1 MSEDTSLKNKKAA
14 KKKKKF
20 EMPGAF
26 AILFI
31 ITIVAVIATWIIP
44 AGAYS
49 KLSYEPAKQELKIVD
64 PHNKVKMVPGTQEQL
79 DKIGVKINIEQ
90 FKSGA
95 INKPISIPDTY
106 ERLDQNPAGLDQIT
120 TSMVHGTIE
129 AVDIM
134 VFIFV
139 LGGLIGVVSAS
150 GSFESGL
157 LALTK
162 KTKGHEFMLIFM
174 VSILMVLGGTLCGIE
189 EEAVAFY
196 PILVPIFI
204 AMGYD
209 SIVCVGAIFLA
220 SSVGT
225 TFSTINP
232 FSVVIA
238 SNAAGI
244 TFTEGLYWRVAG
256 CIVGAIFVIGYLY
269 WYSQRIKKDPKLSYS
284 YEDRKS
290 FEKQWSV
297 MGKDAHAD
305 NFSWR
310 KKIILILFVIPF
322 PLMVWGVM
330 TQGWWFP
337 VMASMFLAV
346 TIIIMFIAGTGKNGL
361 GEKGTV
367 DAFVNG
373 ASSLVGVS
381 LIIGL
386 ARGINLVMNEGLISD
401 TILHFS
407 STLVQNVSG
416 PIFIIIILFIFF
428 FLGFIVPSSSG
439 LAVLAMPIF
448 APLADTVGIPR
459 FVMVTAYQF
468 GQYAMLFLAPTGLV
482 MATLQMLNM
491 KYSHWL
497 RFVWP
502 VVVFVLVFGGAMLVT
517 QVLIYS

>member
-1 MSEDTSLKNKKAA
+1 MSEDTSLKNNKAA

-106 ERLDQNPAGLDQIT
+106 EKLDQNPAGLDQIT

-129 AVDIM
+129 SVDIM
-134 VFIFV
+134 VFILV
-139 LGGLIGVVSAS
+139 LGGLIGVVQAS

-162 KTKGHEFMLIFM
+162 KTKGHEFLLIFM
-174 VSILMVLGGTLCGIE
+174 VSVLMVLGGTLCGIE

-196 PILVPIFI
+196 PVLVPIFI
-204 AMGYD
+204 ALGYD

-220 SSVGT
+220 SSIGT
-225 TFSTINP
+225 TFATINP

-256 CIVGAIFVIGYLY
+256 CIIGTIFVIGYLY
-269 WYSQRIKKDPKLSYS
+269 WYSQKIKKDPTASYS
-284 YEDRKS
+284 YEDKAS
-290 FEKQWSV
+290 FEKMWSV
-297 MGKDAHAD
+297 SNNNSSDK
-305 NFSWR
+305 FTVR
-310 KKIILILFVIPF
+310 KKIILLLFVLPF
-322 PLMVWGVM
+322 PIMVWGVM
-330 TQGWWFP
+330 SQGWWFP
-337 VMASMFLAV
+337 VMAAMFLAF
-346 TIIIMFIAGTGKNGL
+346 TIAIMFLAATGENGI
-361 GEKGTV
+361 GEKGVV
-367 DAFVNG
+367 DQFVNG

-407 STLVQNVSG
+407 SSLVENVSG
-416 PIFIIIILFIFF
+416 PIFIIILLIIFF

-439 LAVLAMPIF
+439 LAVLSMPIF

-459 FVMVTAYQF
+459 FVIVTAYQF
-468 GQYAMLFLAPTGLV
+468 GQYAVLFLAPTGLV

>member
-1 MSEDTSLKNKKAA
+1 MENTINESE
-14 KKKKKF
+14 KKKRFKLK
-20 EMPGAF
+20 MPGAF
-26 AILFI
+26 MILFI
-31 ITIVAVIATWIIP
+31 LTVVAVIATWVIP

-49 KLSYEPAKQELKIVD
+49 KLSYEPSSQELKIVN
-64 PHNKVKMVPGTQEQL
+64 PHNQVKKVPGTQQEL
-79 DKIGVKINIEQ
+79 DKMGVKIKIEQ

-95 INKPISIPDTY
+95 INKPVSIPNTY
-106 ERLDQNPAGLDQIT
+106 ERLKQHPAGPEQIT
-120 TSMVHGTIE
+120 SSMVEGTIE

-134 VFIFV
+134 VFILV
-139 LGGLIGVVSAS
+139 LGGLIGVVQAS

-162 KTKGHEFMLIFM
+162 KTKGHEFMLIVF
-174 VSILMVLGGTLCGIE
+174 VSILMIIGGTLCGIE

-204 AMGYD
+204 ALGYD
-209 SIVCVGAIFLA
+209 SIVSVGAIFLA
-220 SSVGT
+220 SSVGS

-238 SNAAGI
+238 SNAAGT
-244 TFTEGLYWRVAG
+244 TFTDGLYWRIGA
-256 CIVGAIFVIGYLY
+256 CIVGAIFVISYLY
-269 WYSQRIKKDPKLSYS
+269 WYCKKIKKDPKASYS
-284 YEDRKS
+284 YEDKDA
-290 FEKQWSV
+290 FEQQWSV
-297 MGKDAHAD
+297 LKDDDSAH
-305 NFSWR
+305 FTLR
-310 KKIILILFVIPF
+310 KKIILTLFVLPF
-322 PLMVWGVM
+322 PIMVWGVM

-337 VMASMFLAV
+337 VMASAFLIF
-346 TIIIMFIAGTGKNGL
+346 TIIIMFIAGTGKSGL
-361 GEKGTV
+361 GEKGAV

-386 ARGINLVMNEGLISD
+386 ARGINLVLNEGMISD

-407 STLVQNVSG
+407 SSLVQHMSG
-416 PIFIIIILFIFF
+416 PLFIIVLLFIFF
-428 FLGFIVPSSSG
+428 CLGFIVPSSSG
-439 LAVLAMPIF
+439 LAVLSMPIF

-459 FVMVTAYQF
+459 FVIVTTYQF

-491 KYSHWL
+491 RYSHWF

-502 VVVFVLVFGGAMLVT
+502 VVAFVLIFGGGVLIT